1 MDYEFY
7 YVDPYFPLD
16 PDTNLDLVREVLPLF
31 SPAYQKAEA
40 ACNAFFTPT
49 IANKARILGDALMYH
64 CETVE
69 ELEMSLL
76 DKYFRD
82 YFPCA

>member
-49 IANKARILGDALMYH
+49 IANKAFIFGDALMYH
-64 CETVE
+64 CENAE
-69 ELEMSLL
+69 QLERSLL
-76 DKYFRD
+76 NRH
-82 YFPCA
+82 FPQ